1 MSNPLKTH
9 TDNLHDG
16 DFLLSPTLTNML
28 ESAHGNG
35 ILMLED
41 YATGESRRYIPADL
55 PGAVAYSSAH
65 QVTIKGG
72 HAVLDGLLVDFAGG
86 YSTNTPVTT
95 TISLDDTSYG
105 TALTLGQQCLFV
117 IFVTSDNSGTKKRIG
132 VARSSAGSSFQT
144 TPTSFLNEGGALDV
158 DQTIVLAVVKA
169 VYADNSTTMKIDI
182 QSDSNVYD
190 VRSFIRPSPIYM
202 GRMSTGTVNATSTN
216 SNRINEPEDLDGMF
230 GGGDENGSFNASRLG
245 GIWMGASE
253 VDDDDVLFFSGYQG
267 GTRRTHRL
275 GPNKVLFDNSRSSN
289 VTFQYD
295 DYNFIII
302 NPQSGSLTVNPSTA
316 DAPFPP
322 GHSVFVTNLN
332 SSNTFKF
339 DSTGLNE
346 TVEAN
351 SSAIF
356 VYTGSAWKQSISAS
370 AASQAASGA
379 SGRVQL
385 SDGSSGLT
393 HSDNL
398 TFNNNELT
406 VTGKLTV
413 TGLIDPTG
421 LELTP
426 VSTNPG
432 GTAANTIYIDSDD
445 SLLKIGSSTVI
456 TSSAGS
462 SLNFID
468 LAQTPANFSG
478 AGGKILN
485 VNSGA
490 NAVEFTTLSS
500 LLNTDMGGNFTIGNQ
515 SDDTATFSGDLI
527 VSGNLTVSGTTTTVN
542 TDQLHVADNIIKLNS
557 DVSGS
562 TAPSESAGILV
573 NRGSGT
579 DVQFVWNETDDRWQ
593 FDNPLY
599 VNNALNIIGTTTVAG
614 LVGTGDLQ
622 IDTDTLFVDVSA
634 NKVGINQGT
643 PKAPLQISSVG
654 FGEGSATLTS
664 GSNNGSAF
672 TVTLFPTTDFR
683 SAKLL
688 IEVDGEDGSGN
699 RVWEVA
705 EAVAVHDG
713 SGNARITTYG
723 VVQSNTN
730 ETIQAA
736 YGVTVNSGNLLLSV
750 TPQVTG
756 VQYDV
761 RVSWQ
766 AMAV

>member
-16 DFLLSPTLTNML
+16 DFILSPSLTNML

-41 YATGESRRYIPADL
+41 YATGESRRYTPADL

-65 QVTIKGG
+65 QITIKGG

-86 YSTNTPVTT
+86 YSSNTPVTT
-95 TISLDDTSYG
+95 TISLDDSSYG
-105 TALTLGQQCLFV
+105 SALTSGQQCLFV

-132 VARSSAGSSFQT
+132 VARSSAGTSFQT

-182 QSDSNVYD
+182 QSNSNVYD

-346 TVEAN
+346 TVEGN

-370 AASQAASGA
+370 AATQAASGA

-385 SDGSSGLT
+385 SDGGSGFT

-445 SLLKIGSSTVI
+445 SLLKLGSSTVI

-462 SLNFID
+462 SLNFTD

-515 SDDTATFSGDLI
+515 SDDTATFSGNLV
-527 VSGNLTVSGTTTTVN
+527 VSGNLTVSGTTTTIN
-542 TDQLHVADNIIKLNS
+542 TDTLNVADNIVVLNS
-557 DVSGS
+557 DATGPAS
-562 TAPSESAGILV
+562 ASAGIEV
-573 NRGSGT
+573 ERGDDT
-579 DVQFVWNETDDRWQ
+579 NVVFQWNETNDRWQ

-599 VNNALNIIGTTTVAG
+599 VDTTLNVTGTTTVAG
-614 LVGTGDLQ
+614 LVGSGDLQ

-634 NKVGINQGT
+634 DKVGINQGT

-654 FGEGSATLTS
+654 FGEASATLTS

-672 TVTLFPTTDFR
+672 TVTLFSTTDFR

>member
-16 DFLLSPTLTNML
+16 DFILSTSLTNML

-35 ILMLED
+35 VLMLED
-41 YATGESRRYIPADL
+41 YATGESRRYTPADL

-65 QVTIKGG
+65 QITIKGG

-86 YSTNTPVTT
+86 YSSNTPVTT
-95 TISLDDTSYG
+95 TISLDDSSYG
-105 TALTLGQQCLFV
+105 SALTSGQQCLFV

-132 VARSSAGSSFQT
+132 VARSSAGTSFQT

-182 QSDSNVYD
+182 QSNSNVYD

-346 TVEAN
+346 TVEGN

-356 VYTGSAWKQSISAS
+356 VY
-370 AASQAASGA
+370 
-379 SGRVQL
+379 L
-385 SDGSSGLT
+385 S
-393 HSDNL
+393 
-398 TFNNNELT
+398 
-406 VTGKLTV
+406 
-413 TGLIDPTG
+413 LIH
-421 LELTP
+421 
-426 VSTNPG
+426 
-432 GTAANTIYIDSDD
+432 I
-445 SLLKIGSSTVI
+445 
-456 TSSAGS
+456 
-462 SLNFID
+462 
-468 LAQTPANFSG
+468 
-478 AGGKILN
+478 
-485 VNSGA
+485 
-490 NAVEFTTLSS
+490 
-500 LLNTDMGGNFTIGNQ
+500 
-515 SDDTATFSGDLI
+515 
-527 VSGNLTVSGTTTTVN
+527 
-542 TDQLHVADNIIKLNS
+542 
-557 DVSGS
+557 
-562 TAPSESAGILV
+562 
-573 NRGSGT
+573 
-579 DVQFVWNETDDRWQ
+579 
-593 FDNPLY
+593 
-599 VNNALNIIGTTTVAG
+599 
-614 LVGTGDLQ
+614 
-622 IDTDTLFVDVSA
+622 
-634 NKVGINQGT
+634 
-643 PKAPLQISSVG
+643 
-654 FGEGSATLTS
+654 
-664 GSNNGSAF
+664 
-672 TVTLFPTTDFR
+672 
-683 SAKLL
+683 
-688 IEVDGEDGSGN
+688 
-699 RVWEVA
+699 
-705 EAVAVHDG
+705 
-713 SGNARITTYG
+713 
-723 VVQSNTN
+723 
-730 ETIQAA
+730 
-736 YGVTVNSGNLLLSV
+736 
-750 TPQVTG
+750 
-756 VQYDV
+756 
-761 RVSWQ
+761 
-766 AMAV
+766 

>member
-16 DFLLSPTLTNML
+16 DFILSPSLTNML

-41 YATGESRRYIPADL
+41 YATGESRRYTPADL

-86 YSTNTPVTT
+86 YSSNTPVTT
-95 TISLDDTSYG
+95 TISLDDSSYG
-105 TALTLGQQCLFV
+105 SALTSGQQCLFV

-132 VARSSAGSSFQT
+132 VARSSAGTSFQT

-182 QSDSNVYD
+182 QSNSNVYD

-202 GRMSTGTVNATSTN
+202 GRMSTGTVNATSAN
-216 SNRINEPEDLDGMF
+216 SNRINEFDDLDGMF
-230 GGGDENGSFNASRLG
+230 GGGDENGSFGASRLG
-245 GIWMGASE
+245 GLWMGASE

-346 TVEAN
+346 TVEGN

-370 AASQAASGA
+370 AAAQASSGA

-385 SDGSSGLT
+385 SDGGSGFT

-398 TFNNNELT
+398 TFNSNELT

-445 SLLKIGSSTVI
+445 SLLKLGSSTVI

-462 SLNFID
+462 SLNFTD

-515 SDDTATFSGDLI
+515 SDDTATFSGNLV
-527 VSGNLTVSGTTTTVN
+527 VSGNLTVSGTTTTIN
-542 TDQLHVADNIIKLNS
+542 TDTLNVADNIVVLNS
-557 DVSGS
+557 DATGS
-562 TAPSESAGILV
+562 ASANAGIEV
-573 NRGSGT
+573 ERGDDT
-579 DVQFVWNETDDRWQ
+579 NVVFQWNETNDRWQ

-599 VNNALNIIGTTTVAG
+599 VDTTLNVTGTTTVAG
-614 LVGTGDLQ
+614 LVGSGDLQ

-634 NKVGINQGT
+634 DKVGINQGT

-654 FGEGSATLTS
+654 FGEASATLTS

-672 TVTLFPTTDFR
+672 TVTLFSTTDFR

-705 EAVAVHDG
+705 EAIAVHDG

>member
-16 DFLLSPTLTNML
+16 DFILSPSLTNML

-41 YATGESRRYIPADL
+41 YATGESRRYTPADL

-65 QVTIKGG
+65 QITIKGG

-86 YSTNTPVTT
+86 YSSNTPVTT
-95 TISLDDTSYG
+95 TISLDDSSYG
-105 TALTLGQQCLFV
+105 SALTSGQQCLFV

-132 VARSSAGSSFQT
+132 VARSSAGTSFQN

-182 QSDSNVYD
+182 QSNSNVYD

-346 TVEAN
+346 TVEGN

-385 SDGSSGLT
+385 SDGSSGFT

-398 TFNNNELT
+398 TFNSNELT

-445 SLLKIGSSTVI
+445 SLLKLGSSTVI

-515 SDDTATFSGDLI
+515 SDDTATFSGNLV
-527 VSGNLTVSGTTTTVN
+527 VSGNLTVSGTTTTIN
-542 TDQLHVADNIIKLNS
+542 TATLNVADNIVVLNS
-557 DVSGS
+557 DATGS
-562 TAPSESAGILV
+562 ASANAGIEIE
-573 NRGSGT
+573 RGDDT
-579 DVQFVWNETDDRWQ
+579 NVVFQWNETNDRWQ

-599 VNNALNIIGTTTVAG
+599 VNTTLNVTGTTTVAG
-614 LVGTGDLQ
+614 LVGSGDLQ

-634 NKVGINQGT
+634 DKVGINQGT

-664 GSNNGSAF
+664 GSNDGSAF

>member
-16 DFLLSPTLTNML
+16 DFILSPSLTNML

-41 YATGESRRYIPADL
+41 YATGESRRYTPADL

-65 QVTIKGG
+65 EITIKGG

-86 YSTNTPVTT
+86 YSSNTPVTT
-95 TISLDDTSYG
+95 TISLDDSSYG
-105 TALTLGQQCLFV
+105 SPLDSGEQCLFV
-117 IFVTSDNSGTKKRIG
+117 IYVTSDNSGTKKRIG

-158 DQTIVLAVVKA
+158 DQTTVLAVVKA
-169 VYADNSTTMKIDI
+169 VYANNSTTMKIDI
-182 QSDSNVYD
+182 QSNSNVYD

-202 GRMSTGTVNATSTN
+202 GRMSTGTVNATATN
-216 SNRINEPEDLDGMF
+216 SNRINEFDDLDGMF
-230 GGGDENGSFNASRLG
+230 GGGDENGSFGASRLG
-245 GIWMGASE
+245 GLWMGASE

-267 GTRRTHRL
+267 GTRRTHRI
-275 GPNKVLFDNSRSSN
+275 GPNKVLFDNSRSTN

-322 GHSVFVTNLN
+322 GHTVFVTNLS
-332 SSNTFKF
+332 SSNTFSF
-339 DSTGLNE
+339 DSTALNE
-346 TVEAN
+346 TVESN
-351 SSAIF
+351 SSSIF
-356 VYTGSAWKQSISAS
+356 VYTGSAWKQSMTAS
-370 AASQAASGA
+370 SSTQAASGA

-385 SDGSSGLT
+385 SDGSSGFT

-398 TFNNNELT
+398 TFSNNELT

-432 GTAANTIYIDSDD
+432 NTVANTIYIDSDD
-445 SLLKIGSSTVI
+445 SLLKLGSSTII

-468 LAQTPANFSG
+468 LAQTPANFTG

-490 NAVEFTTLSS
+490 SAVEFSTLAS

-527 VSGNLTVSGTTTTVN
+527 VSGDLTVSGTTTTIN
-542 TDQLHVADNIIKLNS
+542 TATLNVADNIVVLNS
-557 DVSGS
+557 DATGS
-562 TAPSESAGILV
+562 ATANAGIEV
-573 NRGSGT
+573 ERGDDT
-579 DVQFVWNETDDRWQ
+579 NVVFQWNETNDRWQ

-599 VNNALNIIGTTTVAG
+599 VNTTLDVTGTTTVAG
-614 LVGTGDLQ
+614 LVGSGDLQ

-634 NKVGINQGT
+634 DKVGINQGT
-643 PKAPLQISSVG
+643 PKAPLQISTVG
-654 FGEGSATLTS
+654 FGEASAILPS
-664 GSNNGSAF
+664 GSNDGSEF
-672 TVTLFPTTDFR
+672 TVTLFSTTDFR

-705 EAVAVHDG
+705 ESVAVHDG

-723 VVQSNTN
+723 VVQSNTA
-730 ETIQAA
+730 ETVQAT
-736 YGVTVNSGNLLLSV
+736 YGVTVNGGNLLLSV

>member
-16 DFLLSPTLTNML
+16 DFILSPSLTNML

-41 YATGESRRYIPADL
+41 YATGESRRYTPADL

-65 QVTIKGG
+65 QITIKGG

-86 YSTNTPVTT
+86 YSSNTPVTT
-95 TISLDDTSYG
+95 TISLDDSSYG
-105 TALTLGQQCLFV
+105 SALTSGQQCLFV

-132 VARSSAGSSFQT
+132 VARSSAGTSFQT

-182 QSDSNVYD
+182 QSNSNVYD

-302 NPQSGSLTVNPSTA
+302 NPQSGSLTVNPSTS

-346 TVEAN
+346 TVEGN

-445 SLLKIGSSTVI
+445 SLLKLGSSTVI

-462 SLNFID
+462 SLNFTD

-515 SDDTATFSGDLI
+515 SDDTATFSGNLV
-527 VSGNLTVSGTTTTVN
+527 VSGNLTVSGTTTTIN
-542 TDQLHVADNIIKLNS
+542 TATLNVADNIVVLNS
-557 DVSGS
+557 DATGS
-562 TAPSESAGILV
+562 ASANAGIEV
-573 NRGSGT
+573 ERGDDT
-579 DVQFVWNETDDRWQ
+579 NVVFQWNETNDRWQ

-599 VNNALNIIGTTTVAG
+599 VDTTLNVTGTTTVAG
-614 LVGTGDLQ
+614 LVGSGDLQ

-634 NKVGINQGT
+634 DKVGINQGT